1 MEKHQCDPNAK
12 YENGNTA
19 LNVAAFSGS
28 LNILKYFIEERNCS
42 SKCTGLLNK
51 SLLHNACEGKSNL
64 AVVKYLVEIHKL
76 DPKTRDKNNNTSLN
90 IAASSSTYSLD
101 ILKYFIDTRKCGTRY
116 TGHLGRTLLHNACE
130 EHGSLDAVK
139 YLVEQCGYDV
149 FGKDQ
154 DGNIPLH
161 IAARYGHL
169 DIVVY
174 LIEDKRCDPK
184 FPGKHDR
191 TPLHYACEKSLAI
204 VKYLV
209 ETHGCDPNESG
220 DSNRDFPI
228 HRAALS
234 NDLDILKYLIEEKKC
249 KNITVP
255 GAWKRNLLHNACVVG
270 NLATVKYLV
279 EEHGFDVN
287 CSDLH
292 GFIALDGAT
301 SSNIAPII
309 DYLKEKMDI
318 EIPPFPRVSINMHAI
333 FELDQLDYI
342 FTQHYIYMY
351 VS

>member
-1 MEKHQCDPNAK
+1 MEKHQCDPNARD
-12 YENGNTA
+12 ENGNTA
-19 LNVAAFSGS
+19 LNVAALYGS
-28 LNILKYFIEERNCS
+28 LNVLKYLIEERNCS
-42 SKCTGLLNK
+42 SKFTGRLNK

-64 AVVKYLVEIHKL
+64 AVVKYLVEIHDL
-76 DPKTRDKNNNTSLN
+76 NPGARDKDNNTSLN
-90 IAASSSTYSLD
+90 IAASSSRDSLD

-130 EHGSLDAVK
+130 EHGSLVGVK
-139 YLVEQCGYDV
+139 YLVEQCNYDV
-149 FGKDQ
+149 FGKDE
-154 DGNIPLH
+154 DGNVPLH

-174 LIEDKRCDPK
+174 FIQDKGCNPK
-184 FPGKHDR
+184 SPGKYGR

-204 VKYLV
+204 VKYFV

-220 DSNRDFPI
+220 DSNGDFPI

-234 NDLDILKYLIEEKKC
+234 NDLEILKYLVEEKGC
-249 KNITVP
+249 KNIKVP

-301 SSNIAPII
+301 SSNITPII
-309 DYLKEKMDI
+309 DYLKEKMGI
-318 EIPPFPRVSINMHAI
+318 KIPSFSRVSVCMQY
-333 FELDQLDYI
+333 L
-342 FTQHYIYMY
+342 
-351 VS
+351 S